1 MKQHPLNNL
10 KNAAEHIRLSQEE
23 KATMRAYL
31 YDMMAASNA
40 QAHKYAHPT
49 RSPFFFFAYQRTAYS
64 FALVALM
71 LVGTTTTY
79 AAQGSLPGSI
89 LYPVKIYVNENVQET
104 LAVSPEAK
112 VSFHTAVAEERL
124 KEAEALAVEGK
135 LDAAAAS
142 KIEENFN
149 EHVEKADVIA
159 TSLEEKNTAASVE
172 ARVALDSSIV
182 AHASILANIA
192 DNSKDEKTREN
203 SNSIAMRVQSRNQ
216 GGVLAVALKTAAPAP
231 TPSMQPMAFS
241 AELASGTA
249 TDASN
254 TMDARVAAK
263 TSAPVAQSAKV
274 SLQQTSQSS
283 KRVAMDLEKKAGAQ
297 LRDAEESFNDARASL
312 SASTTAKV
320 KLQLSSLQKN
330 FSAGKKQMKNE
341 DYDAARD
348 TYTDV
353 IRTSVELKAFIDASK
368 LYKRDFVGSLWGEVR
383 GVIGDDD
390 HEEVNDDL
398 EQHKGEVKA
407 TTTLEVKTQE
417 PEKNSSG
424 PNNLDGSVH
433 INLGL

>member
-10 KNAAEHIRLSQEE
+10 KNAAEHIRLSHEE
-23 KATMRAYL
+23 KGAMRAYL

-40 QAHKYAHPT
+40 QQAKYARPT
-49 RSPFFFFAYQRTAYS
+49 RSPFFFFAYQRTAFS

-71 LVGTTTTY
+71 LVGTSTTY
-79 AAQGSLPGSI
+79 AAQGALPGSI

-104 LAVSPEAK
+104 LAISPEAK

-135 LDAAAAS
+135 LDATAAS

-159 TSLEEKNTAASVE
+159 ANLEEKNTAASVE

-192 DNSKDEKTREN
+192 DTTKDEKTREN
-203 SNSIAMRVQSRNQ
+203 SNSIALRVQSRNQ

-231 TPSMQPMAFS
+231 TPAIQPMAFS
-241 AELASGTA
+241 AEVASDTSAAG
-249 TDASN
+249 ASS
-254 TMDARVAAK
+254 TMDTRMAAK
-263 TSAPVAQSAKV
+263 NSAPAAQSAKIT
-274 SLQQTSQSS
+274 SQTTQSS
-283 KRVAMDLEKKAGAQ
+283 KRVAMDLEKKAGIQ
-297 LRDAEESFNDARASL
+297 LRDAQESFNDARSSL

-330 FSAGKKQMKNE
+330 FTAGKKQMKNDSYE
-341 DYDAARD
+341 AARD

-353 IRTSVELKAFIDASK
+353 IRTSVELKAFVDASK

-383 GVIGDDD
+383 GTELNNQEDTDEAV
-390 HEEVNDDL
+390 
-398 EQHKGEVKA
+398 EQHQGDTPAAPSSSPQK
-407 TTTLEVKTQE
+407 QE
-417 PEKNSSG
+417 EKENKSEDTS
-424 PNNLDGSVH
+424 DT
-433 INLGL
+433 IQIKLGL

>member
-1 MKQHPLNNL
+1 
-10 KNAAEHIRLSQEE
+10 
-23 KATMRAYL
+23 
-31 YDMMAASNA
+31 
-40 QAHKYAHPT
+40 
-49 RSPFFFFAYQRTAYS
+49 
-64 FALVALM
+64 
-71 LVGTTTTY
+71 
-79 AAQGSLPGSI
+79 
-89 LYPVKIYVNENVQET
+89 
-104 LAVSPEAK
+104 
-112 VSFHTAVAEERL
+112 
-124 KEAEALAVEGK
+124 
-135 LDAAAAS
+135 
-142 KIEENFN
+142 
-149 EHVEKADVIA
+149 
-159 TSLEEKNTAASVE
+159 
-172 ARVALDSSIV
+172 
-182 AHASILANIA
+182 
-192 DNSKDEKTREN
+192 
-203 SNSIAMRVQSRNQ
+203 MRVQSRNQ

-353 IRTSVELKAFIDASK
+353 IRTSVELKAFIDASR

-433 INLGL
+433 INLGF